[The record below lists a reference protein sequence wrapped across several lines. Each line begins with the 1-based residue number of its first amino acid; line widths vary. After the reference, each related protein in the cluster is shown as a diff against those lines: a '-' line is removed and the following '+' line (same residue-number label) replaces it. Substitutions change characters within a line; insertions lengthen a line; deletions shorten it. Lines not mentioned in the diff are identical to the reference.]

1 MAWTEWRDPAQEN
14 ALFDALSLDA
24 PWALIE
30 RFAGLVRES
39 GTAAEA
45 EAVAA
50 ITTQLEQWSIPYTV
64 QHPVCLISLPR
75 ASALEVYGPTART
88 VTAKTPAMSVATGG
102 NPLRGQLAYLPSGY
116 ARGVGDLFSATLAA
130 DAAQVAGK
138 IVLTEGLPMPAHV
151 AELTRLGARAA
162 VFISPGERIHEGICT
177 TIWGTPDLDSA
188 ARQPTLPV
196 LEVNRSD
203 GAQLI
208 AEAQAGPVEVGVIT
222 RLETRWRP
230 IPVLVA
236 EIRGAEDP
244 DRFVLLHGHLDSWH
258 GGVGDNATG
267 DALLLELAR
276 VFHQRRN
283 QLRRTLRVAW
293 WSGHSHGRYAGSTWY
308 ADEFALDLAEHCI
321 AQVNSDSPG
330 CRWATTYDHLTVMS
344 ETEALVRAAAHDATG
359 LEIGPERPPR
369 AGDYSFN
376 NIGVSG
382 CLMLSSTMAE
392 ADRAAHDYYAVGG
405 CGGNIA
411 WHTEDDTLEIADRDV
426 LARDL
431 RFYTAIVT
439 RLINAPLHPLDF
451 RQTVREMQATLAR
464 YNAAAEP
471 TVSLIAA
478 SAVASPLAAELE
490 RDYSSAS
497 ALRERPA
504 TDPAVQR
511 FNAIAR
517 ALSRLLVPVNYSR
530 QGAFRHDPALDVPPL
545 PDLAPALLLHGENR
559 DSDEARVI
567 RAHLIRGRN
576 RLIWTLRQA
585 RALVAQPPG

>member
-1 MAWTEWRDPAQEN
+1 MAWTEWRDPALEE
-14 ALFDALSLDA
+14 ALLGALTLDA
-24 PWALIE
+24 PWDLIE

-39 GTAAEA
+39 GTDAEA
-45 EAVAA
+45 AAVAA
-50 ITTQLEQWSIPYTV
+50 VTARLDEWGVPYTLH
-64 QHPVCLISLPR
+64 HPVCLISLPR
-75 ASALEVYGPTART
+75 ESALAVYGSAART
-88 VTAKTPAMSVATGG
+88 VTAKTPAMSAATGDE
-102 NPLRGQLAYLPSGY
+102 PLRGELTYLPSGY
-116 ARGVGDLFSATLAA
+116 AHGVEDLFSANLPA

-138 IVLTEGLPMPAHV
+138 IVLTEGLPMPAKV
-151 AELTRLGARAA
+151 ADLTRLGARAA
-162 VFISPGERIHEGICT
+162 VFISPGARIHEGICT
-177 TIWGTPDLDSA
+177 TIWGTPDLDSVG
-188 ARQPTLPV
+188 RQPTLPV
-196 LEVNRSD
+196 LEVNHAD

-208 AEAQAGPVEVGVIT
+208 AEAQAGAVEVGVIT

-236 EIRGAEDP
+236 EIRGAADP
-244 DRFVLLHGHLDSWH
+244 DQFVLLHGHLDSWH

-276 VFHQRRN
+276 VFHQHRN
-283 QLRRTLRVAW
+283 RLQRTLRVAW

-308 ADEFALDLAEHCI
+308 ADEFAIDLAEHCI

-359 LEIGPERPPR
+359 LDIAPERPPR

-392 ADRAAHDYYAVGG
+392 TDRAAHGYYAVGG

-431 RFYTAIVT
+431 RFYTTVVA
-439 RLINAPLHPLDF
+439 RLVNAPLHPLDF
-451 RQTVREMQATLAR
+451 RQTVREMQATLGR

-471 TVSLIAA
+471 TVSLIEA
-478 SAVASPLAAELE
+478 SAEAAALAAELE
-490 RDYSSAS
+490 RYYTGAG
-497 ALRERPA
+497 ALLDRPA

-545 PDLAPALLLHGENR
+545 PDLAPALLLHDGNR
-559 DSDEARVI
+559 ESDEARVI

-585 RALVAQPPG
+585 RGLVARPPT